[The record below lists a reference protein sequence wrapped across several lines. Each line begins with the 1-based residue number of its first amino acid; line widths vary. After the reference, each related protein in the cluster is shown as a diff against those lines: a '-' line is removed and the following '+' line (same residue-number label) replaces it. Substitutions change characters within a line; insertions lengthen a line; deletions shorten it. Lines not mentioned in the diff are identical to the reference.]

1 MCISDPLKILRKIP
15 FEWPSPRCFRTINY
29 FKMAFTLDLIVNPVL
44 LFIAAISGGVIGFV
58 IGKIKLAR
66 SRSKVQE
73 LEKEMMNS
81 HAEIL
86 ELQKSYVQL
95 ENKLQQDQSI
105 PVISMKLSGKDNSS
119 KENVRKAG
127 TPEK

>member
-1 MCISDPLKILRKIP
+1 ML
-15 FEWPSPRCFRTINY
+15 
-29 FKMAFTLDLIVNPVL
+29 FTLELIVNPVI
-44 LFIAAISGGVIGFV
+44 LFIAAVSGGLIGFV
-58 IGKIKLAR
+58 IGKIKLAN
-66 SRSKVQE
+66 SRAKVEE

-86 ELQKSYVQL
+86 ELQKSYVQM

-105 PVISMKLSGKDNSS
+105 PVISMKLTGKDSNP

-127 TPEK
+127 VPEK